1 LRSAITYFTGGIK
14 YSIPNDLIFSYA
26 LVVLRFIFIGFLVS
40 YYFATPYTVLTFA
53 ITILLADFR
62 FFIDFH
68 DYIDFISEDSEE
80 D

>member
-1 LRSAITYFTGGIK
+1 M
-14 YSIPNDLIFSYA
+14 

-53 ITILLADFR
+53 ITIVLADFR